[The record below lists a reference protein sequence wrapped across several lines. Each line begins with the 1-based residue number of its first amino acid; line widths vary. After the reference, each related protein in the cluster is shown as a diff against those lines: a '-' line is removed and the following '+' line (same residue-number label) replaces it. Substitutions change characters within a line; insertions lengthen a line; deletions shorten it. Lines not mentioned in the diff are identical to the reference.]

1 MARFLALTIA
11 LAVLLVST
19 AARPKAGPPIPVPKV
34 SVTEAIEL
42 ATKHFLNKE
51 SRVID
56 AGTFKKS
63 EYILTL
69 AQYTSRFGGKRQKTW
84 AWKIR
89 FVHPVANDH
98 SVEYKVTGD
107 RKVIFLQASE

>member
-1 MARFLALTIA
+1 MTRFLAIITA
-11 LAVLLVST
+11 LAVLFSV
-19 AARPKAGPPIPVPKV
+19 AAVWSKAGPAIPLPQVKV
-34 SVTEAIEL
+34 AEAIEL
-42 ATKHFLNKE
+42 ATKYFLDKE
-51 SRVID
+51 TRVFDIKE
-56 AGTFKKS
+56 FKKS

-69 AQYTSRFGGKRQKTW
+69 AQYTRSFGEKRGNTW

-107 RKVIFLQASE
+107 RKVVYLGGSE